1 MYSDKSLCKIIIL
14 KFANEEKSDSL
25 GIFQSLREN
34 WELIN
39 VFRKF
44 VKSIQ
49 FFRLTE
55 LMNLVSMQTLY

>member
-14 KFANEEKSDSL
+14 FTNEEKSDSL

-55 LMNLVSMQTLY
+55 PMNLVSMQTLY